1 MTWEEFCKKAKEI
14 GYCIIEPST
23 KFERIE
29 NDVITFW
36 PDGDIDVDGVCISS
50 DRTPDQMWQVA
61 EALHEV

>member
-1 MTWEEFCKKAKEI
+1 MEWNQLKEKAKEI

-50 DRTPDQMWQVA
+50 DRSPSQMYSIMK
-61 EALHEV
+61 ALQ